1 MSGGFYL
8 LFAFLFSVGP
18 LEASREILL
27 CKSPSLEVWYT
38 LCDERNALT
47 LSLHPCTYKVG
58 EFHRLSLTWITRM
71 DLLRVSVQV
80 DVWKQSVKVSEYKYV
95 LCSGADDYYPFC
107 GAIKGETI
115 EFSSDT
121 LLPRLHLVQDKY
133 IFSFKVLAGEQE
145 KMAFCGN
152 VSLIQKE

>member
-38 LCDERNALT
+38 LC
-47 LSLHPCTYKVG
+47 G
-58 EFHRLSLTWITRM
+58 M

>member
-1 MSGGFYL
+1 MSGRFYL

-38 LCDERNALT
+38 LC
-47 LSLHPCTYKVG
+47 G
-58 EFHRLSLTWITRM
+58 M

-121 LLPRLHLVQDKY
+121 LLPRLHLVQVMPY
-133 IFSFKVLAGEQE
+133 YFTNHVILIFNTQRDLKCVIMNYRLAL
-145 KMAFCGN
+145 KAKPAYRVYLMFT
-152 VSLIQKE
+152 